1 MKKFLYNINQASKI
15 ITFVVAMLS
24 SLFVIGVLLLH
35 FHIFS
40 KKVGAVIGA
49 LGVLFIMGAFYGFYH
64 NCSNSDYWKWKD

>member
-1 MKKFLYNINQASKI
+1 MRIPRTTIKI
-15 ITFVVAMLS
+15 DLF
-24 SLFVIGVLLLH
+24 SLGLGAVLLIIGVLLLH
-35 FHIFS
+35 FHVFS